1 MNKNKHTDLDD
12 DLDHEGINRRQF
24 LGRLG
29 ATTLGAGAAYYGG
42 TEYAGSP
49 VQNGQAIAPVVVA
62 GVVGASVAAGWLLR
76 ETEVIGSNPPA
87 EGLTQD
93 ALISDYHS
101 TARARQSTNGTK
113 VFDTKEILDGAEHV
127 AYADGKIAAIDALN
141 DQKPES
147 EVIRAGKDA
156 VDEYFSKIVIT
167 NLLRTWNEGVN
178 ELHGMIETGRSHPEI
193 SPESY
198 LVVHNDR
205 AGGYSNPTAEWLTD
219 ASTQYELPDGST
231 IEVKSVSAINNW
243 YDYDAGA
250 YHSDQITFDPTRN
263 DEHNN
268 EYFES
273 GSYVGVTNGADPF
286 SSGDQWDEF
295 LSGGE
300 LEYLHYNDW
309 SEILNQCEDL
319 HDKVTTGLDQ
329 WVSGVYGNVQSGE
342 LDTSELL
349 TPREQAELTSENEGF
364 PQAIA
369 DLQALNVSVDLEREA
384 EVYLPD
390 LDATIYGQLSYTGD
404 TQLKVGT
411 VDPNATDADG
421 NEVYPGSFYITYDI
435 SQGEGTWGEYNE
447 GVDGGVLTFTSEPYE
462 NTLYHVQTT
471 AGEAADVTT
480 ADFTDNG
487 DGTWTVDLSSQL
499 DNSITN
505 VETITFSSETEETQ
519 YETIRLDST
528 FEIRGFTDSDGNE
541 YNKSNFERSE
551 PQTDDNYIT
560 QEEWE
565 EQQKRNQ
572 ELIEKYED
580 SQQSG
585 GGGIDLSALDGFGLP
600 GELVAAGIAAVGVFL
615 LGK

>member
-1 MNKNKHTDLDD
+1 MSSGGMTRRDL
-12 DLDHEGINRRQF
+12 LRR
-24 LGRLG
+24 G
-29 ATTLGAGAAYYGG
+29 TAASIAVGGVGYGSLRIPNG
-42 TEYAGSP
+42 P
-49 VQNGQAIAPVVVA
+49 VQNGQAIAPLIIA
-62 GVVGASVAAGWLLR
+62 GAVGASVAAGWLLR

-87 EGLTQD
+87 EGLTRD

-113 VFDTKEILDGAEHV
+113 IFDTAEILDGAEHV

-141 DQKPES
+141 DQKQES

-156 VDEYFSKIVIT
+156 VDKYFSKTVIT
-167 NLLRTWNEGVN
+167 NLLRTWNEAVN

-198 LVVHNDR
+198 LVVHNNQP
-205 AGGYSNPTAEWLTD
+205 GGSRPPTAGWSTD
-219 ASTQYELPDGST
+219 SSTQYELPDGST
-231 IEVKSVSAINNW
+231 IEVKSVHAINNW
-243 YDYDAGA
+243 YDYDTG
-250 YHSDQITFDPTRN
+250 YETGNVVFDPTRN
-263 DEHNN
+263 DENSNN
-268 EYFES
+268 LVTDSF
-273 GSYVGVTNGADPF
+273 VGVTNGTDSF
-286 SSGDQWDEF
+286 SSGRYWSDF

-300 LEYLHYNDW
+300 VEYLHYNDW

-390 LDATIYGQLSYTGD
+390 IDATIYGQLGYSGD
-404 TQLKVGT
+404 TNLEVGT

-580 SQQSG
+580 SQQFG

-600 GELVAAGIAAVGVFL
+600 GELVAVGIAAVGAFL